1 MSTSS
6 LPGTGLRKRILV
18 GGSIVAV
25 VVLVT
30 LGAMG
35 RNGLLPHTDGLTGK
49 KFGWFGKEL
58 PKNAGSTWNPFA
70 APLPAPTPQL
80 AKEYIYA
87 GSRLLAVEDAN
98 ANAVPPTDL
107 AVWRPSSGVWWIMA
121 GNGSPQVVQG
131 WGMQGDI
138 PVAGDYDGDG
148 KTDFAVVRPGASS
161 LDWYVINSS
170 SGASTGGSFG
180 LPTDKAVPADFDGDG
195 KTDWAVYR
203 FSNNT
208 WYILQSSDSQT
219 VYLAYGTSGDEP
231 APADFDG
238 DGKADPTVWRL
249 SNSTFYT
256 ARSSDNTTQSMNM
269 ALAGYTY
276 ASGDAPVSGDYDGDG
291 KANYAIR
298 NGASWLIANGS
309 LSSVAANTP
318 SGDQASDKP
327 VQNDYDGDGICDI
340 AVWRNSNGTWYIR
353 QSANATTRTV
363 QWGTSGDTPVP
374 ANWRR

>member
-6 LPGTGLRKRILV
+6 LPGTGLRKRILI
-18 GGSIVAV
+18 GGSIAAV

-35 RNGLLPHTDGLTGK
+35 RNGLLPHTDGMTGK
-49 KFGWFGKEL
+49 KVGWFGKEL

-70 APLPAPTPQL
+70 APLPTPTPQL

-98 ANAVPPTDL
+98 ANAAPPTDL
-107 AVWRPSSGVWWIMA
+107 AVWRPGSGQWWIMA

-148 KTDFAVVRPGASS
+148 KTDFAVARPGAGS

-170 SGASTGGSFG
+170 SGASSGGSFG
-180 LPTDKAVPADFDGDG
+180 LPTDKPVPADYDGDG

-203 FSNNT
+203 ASNNT
-208 WYILQSSDSQT
+208 WYISKSSNSQV
-219 VYLAYGTSGDEP
+219 VYQVFGTTGDKP

-238 DGKADPTVWRL
+238 DGKADPTVWRY
-249 SNSTFYT
+249 SNTTFYT
-256 ARSSDNTTQSMNM
+256 AKSSDNTTQSMNM

-276 ASGDAPVSGDYDGDG
+276 GSGDLPVSGDYDGDG

-298 NGASWLIANGS
+298 NGASWLIANGG
-309 LSSVAANTP
+309 LSGVTANTP
-318 SGDQASDKP
+318 SGDQASDRP

-340 AVWRNSNGTWYIR
+340 AIWRDANGTWHIR
-353 QSANATTRTV
+353 QSSDSTTRTV
-363 QWGTSGDTPVP
+363 QWGTTGDTPVP